1 MIDRRTAGQDR
12 AGHAAVILAALLLAA
27 CQGLDRLEP
36 DAPLGGDADDRGTLF
51 ETAAPGYGGRL
62 TEEILARGLRQ
73 IEAAPSEERL
83 RLAGRFLEEYPEADM
98 ISYLHELIGDA
109 HSELGEPALAAA
121 AWERAIE
128 TSWPEAPDL
137 LELPLTNLELPYEIG
152 WARYEAGDPRLGADW
167 LARTT
172 FIDDR
177 PQLEQGL
184 RFLYA
189 ELGAPGDGFEPWLQ
203 GRLAEL
209 SVRAPDFELPGYQV
223 DTLALS
229 EVDAKLTLLNFWTPT

>member
-1 MIDRRTAGQDR
+1 MIDRRTAVQNR

-27 CQGLDRLEP
+27 CQGMDRLEP
-36 DAPLGGDADDRGTLF
+36 DAPLGGDAADRGTLL
-51 ETAAPGYGGRL
+51 EASGPRLGGGRL
-62 TEEILARGLRQ
+62 TEDIATRWIRQ
-73 IEAAPSEERL
+73 IEAAPGEARL
-83 RLAGRFLEEYPEADM
+83 RLADRFLEEYPDAEV
-98 ISYLHELIGDA
+98 ISYLHELVGDA
-109 HSELGEPALAAA
+109 HSELGQPRLAAD

-128 TSWPEAPDL
+128 TSWPAPDL
-137 LELPLTNLELPYEIG
+137 LGLPLTNLELPYEVG
-152 WARYEAGDPRLGADW
+152 WARYEAGDARLGADW

>member
-1 MIDRRTAGQDR
+1 VQNR

-27 CQGLDRLEP
+27 CQGMDRLEP
-36 DAPLGGDADDRGTLF
+36 DAPLGGDAADRGTLLEASGPSF
-51 ETAAPGYGGRL
+51 GGGRL
-62 TEEILARGLRQ
+62 TEDIAMRRVRQ
-73 IEAAPSEERL
+73 IEAASGEARL
-83 RLAGRFLEEYPEADM
+83 QLADRFLEEYPDAEV
-98 ISYLHELIGDA
+98 ISYLHELVGDA
-109 HSELGEPALAAA
+109 HSELGQPRLAAD
-121 AWERAIE
+121 AWERAID
-128 TSWPEAPDL
+128 TSWPAPDL

-167 LARTT
+167 LVRTT

-189 ELGAPGDGFEPWLQ
+189 ELGAPGGGFEPWLE

-209 SVRAPDFELPGYQV
+209 GAVAPEFELPGYQL
-223 DTLALS
+223 DSLALS
-229 EVDAKLTLLNFWTPT
+229 EVDARLTLLNFWTPT